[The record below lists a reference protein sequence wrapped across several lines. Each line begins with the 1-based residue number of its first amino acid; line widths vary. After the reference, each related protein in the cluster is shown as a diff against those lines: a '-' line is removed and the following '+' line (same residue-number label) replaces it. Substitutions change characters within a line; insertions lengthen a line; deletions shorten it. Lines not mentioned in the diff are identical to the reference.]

1 MSRAVLIF
9 RSTAEEMTPTPSLPE
24 YVDYLVSE
32 GQRAWLYH
40 KSSCCQWGKA
50 VMEPTTL
57 LKEEVERGRAP
68 GARELS
74 PSHQLDATQ
83 SGLWIPVKGQ
93 WKPIFCPKGKH
104 DYKIVKS
111 MLGYCPKRVLE
122 SMKKITTPIRS
133 LSGVFQVLIKGRY
146 VLQGSDLS
154 EV

>member
-1 MSRAVLIF
+1 
-9 RSTAEEMTPTPSLPE
+9 
-24 YVDYLVSE
+24 
-32 GQRAWLYH
+32 
-40 KSSCCQWGKA
+40 
-50 VMEPTTL
+50 MEPTTL

-111 MLGYCPKRVLE
+111 MLGYRPKRVLE

-146 VLQGSDLS
+146 VLQGSGVYHFS
-154 EV
+154 SI